1 MNLLGPT
8 ETTIQLSAPDPD
20 GRRVLVVLVKRTYR
34 IGARGECEL
43 ATAQVPL
50 CEEPRYASDGV
61 TLEEDLDLW
70 PIKLRSDVVVRGHV
84 YNHPRQPTFTA
95 GISVGSAKK
104 LIAVSG
110 DRRCAVRHDGKIVFS
125 APTVIEK
132 VPLSYAFAYGGKDA
146 IAEAEYGNPA
156 EELGPYL
163 PPGADPAMIASASPF
178 FYPRNPAGR
187 GYLVEATTAA
197 VDALVLP
204 NLEHPGDL
212 LTPDRLA
219 AGGTSRWIYQPVPA
233 SLGWLD
239 YGAFPRLAW
248 LGVVP
253 DCDEGADP
261 GKLGEVRFGYCS
273 PELFRQTD
281 APARPSFEG
290 VQGAS
295 LGLRV
300 PHLRGGEAVELLNLT
315 RDRESFRFR
324 LPTSKLAL
332 SVDGREGKLLRTD
345 PPVIHSIVVE
355 PDEMRLSIVWRGS
368 APARRAYAPDELKAM
383 PYAVEE

>member
-1 MNLLGPT
+1 
-8 ETTIQLSAPDPD
+8 
-20 GRRVLVVLVKRTYR
+20 
-34 IGARGECEL
+34 
-43 ATAQVPL
+43 
-50 CEEPRYASDGV
+50 
-61 TLEEDLDLW
+61 
-70 PIKLRSDVVVRGHV
+70 
-84 YNHPRQPTFTA
+84 
-95 GISVGSAKK
+95 
-104 LIAVSG
+104 
-110 DRRCAVRHDGKIVFS
+110 
-125 APTVIEK
+125 
-132 VPLSYAFAYGGKDA
+132 
-146 IAEAEYGNPA
+146 
-156 EELGPYL
+156 
-163 PPGADPAMIASASPF
+163 MIASASPF
-178 FYPRNPAGR
+178 FYPRNPGGR

-197 VDALVLP
+197 VEALELP

-261 GKLGEVRFGYCS
+261 AKLGEVRFGYCS

-281 APARPSFEG
+281 APGQPSFEG

-300 PHLRGGEAVELLNLT
+300 PHLRGGEPVELLNLT
-315 RDRESFRFR
+315 RDRELFRFR
-324 LPTSKLAL
+324 LPTSQLAL
-332 SVDGREGKLLRTD
+332 SVDGREGRLLRTD

-355 PDEMRLSIVWRGS
+355 PDEMRLAIVWRGS
-368 APARRAYAPDELKAM
+368 APARRAYALEELKLM